1 MATIANAKSEWTIS
15 AGHKFILQEKQ
26 EGVIKTDPK
35 SFASTGGENYI
46 AAGIIIDKL
55 HNISIGIEI
64 DTEYINVGQS
74 DTLAFAAKILFAQQ
88 LFHHHGYL
96 YIGGAFGYG
105 IDRKDGNS
113 FIDAKTGMQYTTQG
127 DSRFIYSRI
136 DIGLTYTFSNHFS
149 ILLGIESAC
158 RAYDLQLKSQTIGIS
173 NAVSLL
179 NTYEAESRS
188 VDLITHSAIL
198 SVSYQF

>member
-1 MATIANAKSEWTIS
+1 MGTIAHAKSQWTVS
-15 AGHKFILQEKQ
+15 TGHKFIIETKQ
-26 EGVIKTDPK
+26 EGIVQIEPT
-35 SFASTGGENYI
+35 SFASTGDENYI

-64 DTEYINVGQS
+64 DTEYINVDQS
-74 DTLAFAAKILFAQQ
+74 HTLAFAAKILFAQQ
-88 LFHHHGYL
+88 LLHHHGYL

-105 IDRKDGNS
+105 IDRKDGSS
-113 FIDAKTGMQYTTQG
+113 FIDVKTGTQYTTQG
-127 DSRFIYSRI
+127 DPRFIYSRI
-136 DIGLTYTFSNHFS
+136 DIGLTYAFSNHFS

-173 NAVSLL
+173 NAPSLL